1 MKGKI
6 VLVPFPFTDL
16 TSTKLRPALVLLERE
31 LDIVVVFISSK
42 IPSFPS
48 TDFILV
54 DTDHP
59 EYGLTG
65 LKVPSVIRPDKV
77 CTLLKEL
84 VIGELGE
91 IGFVLK
97 REMNNYISE
106 YYMFKD
112 VN

>member
-6 VLVPFPFTDL
+6 VLIPFPFTDL

-31 LDIVVVFISSK
+31 LDIVVAFISSK
-42 IPSFPS
+42 IPSYPS
-48 TDFILV
+48 PDYIFV
-54 DTDHP
+54 DIHHP

-77 CTLLKEL
+77 CTILKEL

-91 IGFVLK
+91 IGNLLK
-97 REMNNYISE
+97 HQMNEYILENYA
-106 YYMFKD
+106 FKV